1 MLLRVRVRAGAGGA
15 AAGDGDHLAGGG
27 PRRVRGGAALLQD
40 RQPLRE
46 GDEAAAAREQGR
58 LPDKILPQLF
68 RENHTFTF
76 TFTHF

>member
-1 MLLRVRVRAGAGGA
+1 MRAGAGGA
-15 AAGDGDHLAGGG
+15 TAGDGDHLAGGG
-27 PRRVRGGAALLQD
+27 PRRVRGGAALVPD

-58 LPDKILPQLF
+58 LPDNILPLLS

-76 TFTHF
+76 MYLVYDI

>member
-1 MLLRVRVRAGAGGA
+1 MRVRAGAGGA

-27 PRRVRGGAALLQD
+27 PRRVRGGAALVPD

-58 LPDKILPQLF
+58 LPDNILPLLS

-76 TFTHF
+76 M